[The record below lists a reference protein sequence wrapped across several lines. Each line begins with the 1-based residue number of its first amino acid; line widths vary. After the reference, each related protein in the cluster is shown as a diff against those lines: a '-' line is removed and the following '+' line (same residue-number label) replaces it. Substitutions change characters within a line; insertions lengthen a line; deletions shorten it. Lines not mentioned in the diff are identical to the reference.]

1 MVRSHGSLTYTQML
15 TITSSYLHEIR
26 KVQTSICTYCRTAMD
41 IGLHIMLHYPVWAEQ
56 REKIL
61 KMIEI
66 RRNYEAMPS

>member
-1 MVRSHGSLTYTQML
+1 
-15 TITSSYLHEIR
+15 
-26 KVQTSICTYCRTAMD
+26 MD

-66 RRNYEAMPS
+66 RRNYEAVVGAIVASSKKLGDRRILRDRNEEKGEKERRAM